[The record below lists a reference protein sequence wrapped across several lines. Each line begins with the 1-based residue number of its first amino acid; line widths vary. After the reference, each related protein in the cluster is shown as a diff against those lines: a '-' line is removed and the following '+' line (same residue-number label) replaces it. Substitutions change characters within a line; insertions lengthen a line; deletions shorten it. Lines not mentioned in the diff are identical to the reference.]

1 MTAEEKRE
9 QILKRALPALFIT
22 IIYFIF
28 ISDIMGEQAAK
39 AQEDYNNIMRRGI
52 SPAAL
57 PGVYKQQEQVRSKLA
72 TLRTEQAQ
80 YLNDIKSMAGFLSGA
95 GDTTDAAAQLANILA
110 EHHLRV
116 ARELSESFA
125 SANLRNA
132 RFNICSRFSS
142 AVITQ
147 IATKINCTHPCT
159 LHLLVGFAHRPDGRC
174 ALPTLQAY
182 KHCKISQCNIIVGW
196 VERLFA
202 KPTSSV
208 HPLVGFA

>member
-57 PGVYKQQEQVRSKLA
+57 PSVYKQQEQIRNQLA

-125 SANLRNA
+125 SANLPPA
-132 RFNICSRFSS
+132 LSEVKTLLQESLKTGDDITVQHLWLHGRFNDMYQALAAMHRLKLAAIPVQFSMS
-142 AVITQ
+142 VPEEGEPGILAWE
-147 IATKINCTHPCT
+147 
-159 LHLLVGFAHRPDGRC
+159 LL
-174 ALPTLQAY
+174 L
-182 KHCKISQCNIIVGW
+182 W
-196 VERLFA
+196 M
-202 KPTSSV
+202 
-208 HPLVGFA
+208 